1 MAKDLVVP
9 TLGESV
15 TEATVSKWLKQVGDS
30 VKADEPVVELE
41 TDKVSV
47 SVPSPE
53 TGVLSEIK
61 IQAGKTVNVG
71 TVLGSIGAGSAAV
84 VKKEVVKTTEPLK
97 PKIVEAP
104 INKKE
109 ILSPAVKRIVE
120 EKRIDISTISGSGRD
135 GRILKG
141 DLLESMGLPS
151 APSSARLTKGDE
163 ERVKM
168 TRLRS
173 TIAKR
178 LKEAQNNAA
187 MLTTF
192 NEIDMSRIIEMRAE
206 YKDGFQKRYGVKLGF
221 MSFFVRS
228 CVEALKAFPI
238 INAEI
243 QQDEIVYKNYYNI
256 GVAVGTEKGLVVP
269 VVRDADELSFADI
282 EKQIIALGEKAKT
295 GQLSIEE
302 LQGGTF
308 TITNGGIYGSML
320 STPILN
326 PPQSG
331 VLGMHNIVQRAVVVE
346 GKVELARELLSRPH
360 RLDGV
365 VVHGEKRGREIGYP
379 TANLGKIEGQT
390 IPADGVYAGWLT
402 VGINFWPAA
411 ISIGTNPTFEGER
424 GRQVEAYA
432 LDQEGLD
439 LYDKNASIEFGW
451 YLRPTLKFE
460 SLEEL
465 LVQMKK
471 DCDQARELTEK

>member
-1 MAKDLVVP
+1 MAKDLLVP

-15 TEATVSKWLKQVGDS
+15 TEATVSKWLKEVGDS

-53 TGVLSEIK
+53 TGILSEIK
-61 IQAGKTVNVG
+61 IQAGTTVNVG
-71 TVLGSIGAGSAAV
+71 TVLGSIGAGSAGDI
-84 VKKEVVKTTEPLK
+84 KKETVKVSQPVK

-104 INKKE
+104 ISKKE

-151 APSSARLTKGDE
+151 SPSSARLTKGDE

-168 TRLRS
+168 TRLRL

-178 LKEAQNNAA
+178 LKEAQDNAA

-206 YKDGFQKRYGVKLGF
+206 YKEGFQKRYGVKLGF

-331 VLGMHNIVQRAVVVE
+331 VLGMHNIVQRAVVVD
-346 GKVELARELLSRPH
+346 GKVEVRPIMYLALSYDH
-360 RLDGV
+360 RIIDGKDAV
-365 VVHGEKRGREIGYP
+365 SFLVRVKEYLEDPRRLFL
-379 TANLGKIEGQT
+379 NL
-390 IPADGVYAGWLT
+390 
-402 VGINFWPAA
+402 
-411 ISIGTNPTFEGER
+411 
-424 GRQVEAYA
+424 
-432 LDQEGLD
+432 
-439 LYDKNASIEFGW
+439 
-451 YLRPTLKFE
+451 
-460 SLEEL
+460 
-465 LVQMKK
+465 
-471 DCDQARELTEK
+471 